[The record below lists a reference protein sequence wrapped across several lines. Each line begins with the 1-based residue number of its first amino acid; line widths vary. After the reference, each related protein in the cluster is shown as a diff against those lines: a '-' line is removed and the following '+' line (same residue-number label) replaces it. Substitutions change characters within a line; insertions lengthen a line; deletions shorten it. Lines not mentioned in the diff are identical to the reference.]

1 MKLSRK
7 VHEAQVRIRVTH
19 EPTLESGPSLEES
32 TDIYCSTKIVFTQA
46 EQKQMIEVG
55 RSLGNTVCR
64 AQPNVI

>member
-32 TDIYCSTKIVFTQA
+32 TDIYCSTKIVFT
-46 EQKQMIEVG
+46 G
-55 RSLGNTVCR
+55 RTETDDRGGQVPGEYSLQGS
-64 AQPNVI
+64 A